1 MMPGLKSPSCSPI
14 INKMKK
20 ITLLLALV
28 TTMLTG
34 CLDSFEEFT
43 ISADGSGTYTSSL
56 DMSGMME
63 MLEMMA
69 AMDNSGSDE
78 LKKISEQDVDSLI
91 MMSSIVDT
99 ATDLSAEQKRLFR
112 DATMNINISQ
122 KKKLFKMGMVYPFRS
137 LEDVKKII
145 DYNEAGNGVG
155 LYGNKSDDKNPLA
168 AMQGQAGLPTGS
180 GYFITTIKNGLIE
193 RKVDEKKVEALKTEK
208 GKNDFA
214 QAEEMMENMTF
225 TSVVNLPAPVKKLT
239 GTKAILSADK
249 KTVRIRY
256 TMADLMKDPAA
267 LGFKI
272 EY

>member
-1 MMPGLKSPSCSPI
+1 
-14 INKMKK
+14 MKK

-28 TTMLTG
+28 ATMLTG

-63 MLEMMA
+63 MIEMMA
-69 AMDNSGSDE
+69 AMDPGSDE
-78 LKKISEQDVDSLI
+78 LKKISEQDVDSLV
-91 MMSSIVDT
+91 MMSTIVDT

-112 DATMNINISQ
+112 NATMSIKISQ
-122 KKKLFKMGMVYPFRS
+122 KKKIFKMGMAYPFRS

-155 LYGNKSDDKNPLA
+155 LYGNKSDENNPLA
-168 AMQGQAGLPTGS
+168 AMQAQGGLPTGS

-193 RKVDEKKVEALKTEK
+193 RKADEKKLETLKNNPEMK
-208 GKNDFA
+208 ELD
-214 QAEEMMENMTF
+214 QAESLMENMSF
-225 TSVVNLPAPVKKLT
+225 TSVINLPVPVKKLT
-239 GTKAILSADK
+239 GSKAVLSSDK
-249 KTVRIRY
+249 KTIKIKY
-256 TMADLMKDPAA
+256 TMAELMKDPAA